1 MPITKGL
8 DQGRLLILRE
18 IIYRDDVLV
27 IEIGN
32 DLPDLSGGFLE
43 GLVTVKSVFD
53 GEFERLEQRSG
64 LLDES
69 VREL

>member
-1 MPITKGL
+1 MPIAKGL

-18 IIYRDDVLV
+18 IIYRNDVLV

-43 GLVTVKSVFD
+43 SLVTVKSVFD
-53 GEFERLEQRSG
+53 GEFERLE
-64 LLDES
+64 
-69 VREL
+69 